1 MSTRLETRPPA
12 TRRARKK
19 PAAKKAVA
27 KKRVAKKRA
36 PKKRVAKKQAVGRSA
51 AKRAPKKRVAKAT
64 VARTTTTKKPSARK
78 ATARK
83 PPARKATARNAQ
95 RGQTPDR
102 INRGQTRQSVRP
114 KRRASARPPSPSM
127 ADWLRRAGSWRP
139 QRTPKLPAT
148 AVGERLGWSITI
160 LVIGLTLFGLVMVLS
175 ATSVSSVHQFDK
187 SPFYTFSRQL
197 RYAVIGAAAFIA
209 GSRFNYRRIKPLAIP
224 AGILS
229 AVLLVAVLI
238 PGVGSSANGS
248 SRWLALGP
256 VVIQPAEL
264 AKLSLILMV
273 ARILGSRETQMHLPE
288 RTIRPVIALVV
299 MYSALLILQPKLGT
313 PIIMG
318 TVAVLMLFVAK
329 AHTPHLLGWS
339 LAGLFGATALAYSA
353 PYRRARVFAFL
364 DPWATADGIGLQT
377 VQSQIGIA
385 SGGLFGR
392 GLGGSRAKWGFLP
405 EAQTDFIFAVVA
417 EELGAIG
424 ALGLVLAF
432 GLLGY
437 LGFTAALRAPD
448 AFGRNLAAGLTIWI
462 VTQATLNIG
471 MALGLMPI
479 TGEPLPFVSAG
490 GSSLVTTLF
499 ASGLLVGVAR
509 RGRA

>member
-1 MSTRLETRPPA
+1 
-12 TRRARKK
+12 
-19 PAAKKAVA
+19 
-27 KKRVAKKRA
+27 
-36 PKKRVAKKQAVGRSA
+36 
-51 AKRAPKKRVAKAT
+51 
-64 VARTTTTKKPSARK
+64 
-78 ATARK
+78 
-83 PPARKATARNAQ
+83 
-95 RGQTPDR
+95 
-102 INRGQTRQSVRP
+102 
-114 KRRASARPPSPSM
+114 
-127 ADWLRRAGSWRP
+127 
-139 QRTPKLPAT
+139 LPAT
-148 AVGERLGWSITI
+148 AVGERIGWSITI

-175 ATSVSSVHQFDK
+175 ATSVSSVHTFDK

-197 RYAVIGAAAFIA
+197 RYAVIGAAAFIV
-209 GSRFNYRRIKPLAIP
+209 GSRVSYPRFAPLAIP
-224 AGILS
+224 AGIIS
-229 AVLLVAVLI
+229 AVLLTAVLI
-238 PGVGSSANGS
+238 PGVGSSVNGS

-264 AKLSLILMV
+264 AKLALILMV
-273 ARILGSRETQMHLPE
+273 ARILGAREHQMHLPE
-288 RTIRPVIALVV
+288 RTIRPVLSLVIL
-299 MYSALLILQPKLGT
+299 YSLLLILQPKLGT

-318 TVAVLMLFVAK
+318 TVAILMLFVAK
-329 AHTPHLLGWS
+329 ARIPHLVGWA
-339 LAGLFGATALAYSA
+339 LAGLAGATILAYSA

-364 DPWATADGIGLQT
+364 DPWATADSIGLQT

-424 ALGLVLAF
+424 ALALVLAF

-448 AFGRNLAAGLTIWI
+448 AFGRFLAAGLTIWI
-462 VTQATLNIG
+462 VTQAALNIG